1 MPEKDPNTWN
11 AATYALV
18 AFWSIIG
25 GLVSFYGK
33 VRAGVAR
40 WLNLHELIGEM
51 ATSAFFGVSVGLAC
65 EWLNAPLALTF
76 AVVGVAG
83 HMGSRGIFI
92 AEKVM
97 QKGVEKHLGVQVDE
111 PKEM

>member
-1 MPEKDPNTWN
+1 MPEKDPNNWSVI
-11 AATYALV
+11 TYALV
-18 AFWSIIG
+18 AFWAVVG

-51 ATSAFFGVSVGLAC
+51 ATSAFFGLSVGLAC
-65 EWLNAPLALTF
+65 GWMNAPLTLTF

-92 AEKVM
+92 AEKIM
-97 QKGVEKHLGVQVDE
+97 QKGIEKHLGVQGDE
-111 PKEM
+111 PKSQ